1 MLSLQCNFLNV
12 IIGKITFQLLNWFSI
27 IMALAICSSL
37 GRSDGHII
45 QVTVTWEVTSRWPCH
60 WEVTSL
66 QVTSLAKIYKKFFSI
81 LNDVKLLKRQ
91 KWSKKKFSKILRCDV
106 TWSDGQMAMSLE
118 VTSLLKWWSLPIEVT
133 VTCTS
138 DEQMARANVNQV
150 KSIKNMNAESIFLF

>member
-1 MLSLQCNFLNV
+1 
-12 IIGKITFQLLNWFSI
+12 
-27 IMALAICSSL
+27 MALAICSSL

-66 QVTSLAKIYKKFFSI
+66 EVTSLAKIYKKNFSI

-91 KWSKKKFSKILRCDV
+91 KWSKKNFSKILRCDV

-138 DEQMARANVNQV
+138 DEQMARAIYLISDVNSCTLH
-150 KSIKNMNAESIFLF
+150 SIKFSAATQPTLPPTFKNFWSQLWNLVTF